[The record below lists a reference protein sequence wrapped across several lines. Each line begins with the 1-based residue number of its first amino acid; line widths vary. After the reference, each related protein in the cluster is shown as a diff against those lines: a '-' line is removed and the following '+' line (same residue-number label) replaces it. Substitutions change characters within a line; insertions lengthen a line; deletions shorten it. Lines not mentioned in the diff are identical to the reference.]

1 MAEVKQIILTLPYPP
16 TVNTYW
22 RRAGHRTIISDRG
35 RAYTRAV
42 SDCLWLAGVKEGFG
56 SADLA
61 AMITVYPPDK
71 RRRDIDNVLKAVFD
85 SLQKAGLFDDDSQI
99 VKLFVEKGEQVPAGV
114 LKIKLFDMP
123 SDYEIEWVKRDA
135 ASA

>member
-1 MAEVKQIILTLPYPP
+1 MKQIILTLPYPP

-114 LKIKLFDMP
+114 LKIKLFDAP
-123 SDYEIEWVKRDA
+123 ANYEIEWIKRER
-135 ASA
+135 SA

>member
-1 MAEVKQIILTLPYPP
+1 MKQIILTLPYPP

-42 SDCLWLAGVKEGFG
+42 SDSLFVAGVRDGFG

-85 SLQKAGLFDDDSQI
+85 SLQKAGLYDDDSQI
-99 VKLFVEKGEQVPAGV
+99 AKMSVERGHVVKGGSVEIVLFIAPERYCIDWR
-114 LKIKLFDMP
+114 LT
-123 SDYEIEWVKRDA
+123 DA

>member
-1 MAEVKQIILTLPYPP
+1 MKQIILTLPYPP

-42 SDCLWLAGVKEGFG
+42 SDSLFVAGVRDGFG

-99 VKLFVEKGEQVPAGV
+99 VKLFIEKGDQVKGGA
-114 LKIKLFDMP
+114 LEIKLFDAP
-123 SDYEIEWVKRDA
+123 ANYEFEWVKRDA